1 MANNIVNNFS
11 SQIVTIF
18 NEVIKNYE
26 RDLEII
32 KETEAELQDLYH
44 EAELSKPKDMY
55 QGYLLYKAIRDTR
68 IRRRTAKNETEILKD
83 MYEFF
88 TSQNGQSF
96 KNKIQN
102 IQGNS
107 RKLQTIQGARTYTPR
122 QRNDL
127 TIENKHS
134 EESQNFEE
142 MLAEFKKVKPHF
154 KGGKMRK

>member
-1 MANNIVNNFS
+1 MANNIVNNYS
-11 SQIVTIF
+11 TTIVAIF
-18 NEVIKNYE
+18 QSVVERYE
-26 RDLEII
+26 KDLEII

-68 IRRRTAKNETEILKD
+68 IRRRTAKNEVEILKEA
-83 MYEFF
+83 YEYF
-88 TSQNGQSF
+88 TSQNGINF

-107 RKLQTIQGARTYTPR
+107 RKLQAIQEARTYTPR
-122 QRNDL
+122 HRNDL

-134 EESQNFEE
+134 DESQNFEE
-142 MLAEFKKVKPHF
+142 MLAEFKKVKPHMR
-154 KGGKMRK
+154 GGKMRK

>member
-1 MANNIVNNFS
+1 MNNYS
-11 SQIVTIF
+11 TTIVTIF
-18 NEVIKNYE
+18 QSVIETYE

-32 KETEAELQDLYH
+32 KETQDELVDLEH
-44 EAELSKPKDMY
+44 EIELSAPKNMY
-55 QGYLLYKAIRDTR
+55 QGYLLYKAIRDAR
-68 IRRRTAKNETEILKD
+68 IRRRTAKQEAELLKD

-107 RKLQTIQGARTYTPR
+107 KKLQTIQEARTYTPR

>member
-1 MANNIVNNFS
+1 MANNIVNNYS
-11 SQIVTIF
+11 TTIVTIF
-18 NEVIKNYE
+18 QSVIETYE

-32 KETEAELQDLYH
+32 KETQDELVDLEH
-44 EAELSKPKDMY
+44 EIELSAPKNMY
-55 QGYLLYKAIRDTR
+55 QGYLLYKAIRDAR
-68 IRRRTAKNETEILKD
+68 IKRRTAKQEAELLKD

-107 RKLQTIQGARTYTPR
+107 KKLQTIQEARTYTPR

-154 KGGKMRK
+154 KGGKLRK

>member
-1 MANNIVNNFS
+1 MSNNIVNNYS
-11 SQIVTIF
+11 TTIVTIF
-18 NEVIKNYE
+18 QSVVETYE
-26 RDLEII
+26 RNLEII
-32 KETEAELQDLYH
+32 QETQDEIMDLEH
-44 EAELSKPKDMY
+44 EAELGNPKDLY
-55 QGYLLYKAIRDTR
+55 HGWLLYKTLREAR
-68 IRRRTAKNETEILKD
+68 IRRRTAKQENELLKD
-83 MYEFF
+83 LYEFF

-102 IQGNS
+102 IQGNAK
-107 RKLQTIQGARTYTPR
+107 KLQTIQEARTYTPR

>member
-18 NEVIKNYE
+18 NEVVKNYE
-26 RDLEII
+26 RNLEII
-32 KETEAELQDLYH
+32 QETQNEIMDLEH
-44 EAELSKPKDMY
+44 EAELSAPKNMY
-55 QGYLLYKAIRDTR
+55 GGYLIYKAIREAR
-68 IRRRTAKNETEILKD
+68 IKRRTAKQENELLKD
-83 MYEFF
+83 MYDYF
-88 TSQNGQSF
+88 TSQNGQAF

-107 RKLQTIQGARTYTPR
+107 RKLQAIQEARTYTPR
-122 QRNDL
+122 QRDDL

-134 EESQNFEE
+134 DESQNFEQ
-142 MLAEFKKVKPHF
+142 MLADFNKNKAYM

>member
-1 MANNIVNNFS
+1 MANNIVNNYS
-11 SQIVTIF
+11 TTIVTIF
-18 NEVIKNYE
+18 QSVIETYE

-32 KETEAELQDLYH
+32 KETQDELVDLEH
-44 EAELSKPKDMY
+44 EIELSAPKNMY
-55 QGYLLYKAIRDTR
+55 QGYLLYKAIRDAR
-68 IRRRTAKNETEILKD
+68 IRRRTAKQETELLKD

-107 RKLQTIQGARTYTPR
+107 KKLQTIQEARTYTPR

-134 EESQNFEE
+134 DESQNFEE
-142 MLAEFKKVKPHF
+142 MLAEFKRNKAYM
-154 KGGKMRK
+154 KGGKLRK

>member
-1 MANNIVNNFS
+1 MANNIVNNYS
-11 SQIVTIF
+11 TTIVTIF
-18 NEVIKNYE
+18 QSVIETYE

-32 KETEAELQDLYH
+32 KETQDELVDLEH
-44 EAELSKPKDMY
+44 EIELSAPKNMY
-55 QGYLLYKAIRDTR
+55 QGYLLYKAIRDAR
-68 IRRRTAKNETEILKD
+68 IRRRTAKQEAELLKD

-102 IQGNS
+102 IKGNLK
-107 RKLQTIQGARTYTPR
+107 KLQTIQEARTYTPR

>member
-1 MANNIVNNFS
+1 MANNIVNNYS
-11 SQIVTIF
+11 TTIVTIF
-18 NEVIKNYE
+18 QSVIETYE

-32 KETEAELQDLYH
+32 KETQDELVDLEH
-44 EAELSKPKDMY
+44 EIELSAPKNMY
-55 QGYLLYKAIRDTR
+55 QGYLLYKAIRDAR
-68 IRRRTAKNETEILKD
+68 IRRRTAKQEAELLKD

-107 RKLQTIQGARTYTPR
+107 KKLQTIQEARTYTPR

>member
-1 MANNIVNNFS
+1 MANNIVNNYS
-11 SQIVTIF
+11 TTIVTIF
-18 NEVIKNYE
+18 QSVIETYE

-32 KETEAELQDLYH
+32 KETQDELVDLEH
-44 EAELSKPKDMY
+44 EIELSAPKNMY
-55 QGYLLYKAIRDTR
+55 QGYLLYKAIRDAR
-68 IRRRTAKNETEILKD
+68 IRRRTAKQEAELLKD

-107 RKLQTIQGARTYTPR
+107 KKLQTIQEARTYTPR

-154 KGGKMRK
+154 KGGKLRK

>member
-1 MANNIVNNFS
+1 MNIVNTYAS
-11 SQIVTIF
+11 TISTIYS
-18 NEVIKNYE
+18 EVIKKYE
-26 RDLEII
+26 CDLEII
-32 KETEAELQDLYH
+32 KQTEDELQDLMH
-44 EAELSKPKDMY
+44 EIELSVPKNAV
-55 QGYLLYKAIRDTR
+55 QGYKLYKEIRELR
-68 IRRRTAKNETEILKD
+68 IKRRTAKYEVELLKD

-88 TSQNGQSF
+88 TSQNGVSF

-107 RKLQTIQGARTYTPR
+107 RKLQAIQEARTYTPR

-134 EESQNFEE
+134 DESQNFEQ
-142 MLAEFKKVKPHF
+142 MLAEFNKNKAYM